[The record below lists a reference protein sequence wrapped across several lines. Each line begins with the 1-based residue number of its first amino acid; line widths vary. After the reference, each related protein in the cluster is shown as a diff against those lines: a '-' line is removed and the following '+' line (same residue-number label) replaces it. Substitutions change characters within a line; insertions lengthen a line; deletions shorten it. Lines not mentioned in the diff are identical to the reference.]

1 MAGLANAPGF
11 GSAPR
16 KILISVDIE
25 GIAGV
30 VHPEQTQPGNV
41 EYERARRLMTAEAN
55 AAIRGALAGGAT
67 ACLVNDS
74 HGGFRNLLADELD
87 PRAELLLGKP
97 RDLGMMAGI
106 DQDCGAVFLVG
117 WHARA
122 DSVGVLAHTISG
134 FAFAR
139 VLVGGNETGEAGLY
153 GALAA
158 EFAVPV
164 ALYSGD
170 DAFVA
175 EAAPLFP
182 GGVGVAVKRAHANR
196 VATSLSPAGACAA
209 IEAGAAQAAA
219 RVGSLKLRPVTTP
232 IPVRVDATSVALADL
247 FAMLPL
253 VRRTGALSVEFTSPT
268 MRHAVRVLNSLSAM
282 SFMLR

>member
-1 MAGLANAPGF
+1 M
-11 GSAPR
+11 
-16 KILISVDIE
+16 KILVSVDIE

-41 EYERARRLMTAEAN
+41 EFERARRLMTAEAN
-55 AAIRGALAGGAT
+55 AAIRGAFAGGAT
-67 ACLVNDS
+67 ACVVNDS
-74 HGGFRNLLADELD
+74 HGHFRNLLPDELD
-87 PRAELLLGKP
+87 PRAELLTGKP
-97 RDLGMMAGI
+97 RELGMMAGL

-122 DSVGVLAHTISG
+122 GSVGVLAHTISG

-139 VLVGGNETGEAGLY
+139 VWVNGAETGEAGLY

-164 ALYSGD
+164 ALCSGD

-175 EAAPLFP
+175 ETAPLFP
-182 GGVGVAVKRAHANR
+182 GAVGVTVKRAHGNR
-196 VATSLSPAGACAA
+196 VATSLSPAAASAA

-219 RVGSLKLRPVTTP
+219 GASALKLRPAASP
-232 IPVRVDATSVALADL
+232 IAVRVDGTSVALTDL

-253 VRRTGALSVEFTSPT
+253 VRRIGVQSVEFTSPT

>member
-1 MAGLANAPGF
+1 M
-11 GSAPR
+11 

-25 GIAGV
+25 GVAGV
-30 VHPEQTQPGNV
+30 VDREQTQPGNA

-55 AAIRGALAGGAT
+55 AAVRGAFAGGAA
-67 ACLVNDS
+67 ACVVNDS
-74 HGGFRNLLADELD
+74 HGHFRNLLPDELD
-87 PRAELLLGKP
+87 PRAEVLLGKP
-97 RDLGMMAGI
+97 RELGMMAGI
-106 DQDCGAVFLVG
+106 DQDCGAIFLIG

-122 DSVGVLAHTISG
+122 GGAGVLAHTISG

-139 VLVGGNETGEAGLY
+139 VLVNGGEVSEAGLY

-170 DAFVA
+170 DAFIA
-175 EAAPLFP
+175 ETEPLFP
-182 GGVGVAVKRAHANR
+182 GAIGVVVKRAHGNR
-196 VATSLSPAGACAA
+196 VATSLSPANACAA
-209 IEAGAAQAAA
+209 IEAGAGHAVTRAA
-219 RVGSLKLRPVTTP
+219 SLKLRPVTTP
-232 IPVRVDATSVALADL
+232 IAVRVDATATALADL

-253 VRRTGALSVEFTSPT
+253 VRRVGVQSVEFSSPT

-282 SFMLR
+282 AFMLR